1 MSSPGGKMALMTG
14 DLGELAACGRL
25 NVAAIERPPDAFQR
39 PVPPSVLLAI
49 CRRALGAGADVRQI
63 VELGVGTYNN
73 TYRVELADGEP
84 VILRIAP
91 EPAHAGPGSPEAM
104 RNEYAA
110 LPFLAPLGRLV
121 PRTLAADFT
130 HQLLDRDY
138 LVQTVLPGVP
148 ASQRLPEYSPSALRH
163 LYRELGAVTRTIHD
177 VTGATFGPVA
187 APAHTSWRAALI
199 AQLEQLADAYTAAG
213 LDAGPVAQLIAA
225 CWRHRAAL
233 DEITVPALL
242 HGDLWTLNLLVD
254 TDPDRPTITG
264 VLDSDT
270 ASWGDPL
277 ADWTITRA
285 LSKAGTEVDA
295 FWQTYGRPS
304 GHPASQDSPASPD
317 SEDSPASQASQV
329 RALIYR
335 ARNTLGARLDIHRRG
350 LRLRDIPPVHWDVTD
365 ILAKLM

>member
-1 MSSPGGKMALMTG
+1 MPSHPGKMALMTG
-14 DLGELAACGRL
+14 DLGERTASGRL
-25 NVAAIERPPDAFQR
+25 NVVSIERAPDAFQR

-49 CRRALGAGADVRQI
+49 CRRALGAGVDVRQV
-63 VELGVGTYNN
+63 VELGVGTYNS

-91 EPAHAGPGSPEAM
+91 ESAHAGPASPEAM

-177 VTGATFGPVA
+177 VTGDTFGPVA
-187 APAHTSWRAALI
+187 APAHASWRAALV
-199 AQLEQLADAYTAAG
+199 AQLEQLADAFTAAG
-213 LDAGPVAQLIAA
+213 LDADPVVQLIAA

-254 TDPDRPTITG
+254 TDPDRPRITG
-264 VLDSDT
+264 VLDCDA
-270 ASWGDPL
+270 ASWGDPM

-295 FWQTYGRPS
+295 FWQTYGRHS
-304 GHPASQDSPASPD
+304 GRRASPDSPD
-317 SEDSPASQASQV
+317 SEDDQASQV

-335 ARNTLGARLDIHRRG
+335 ARNILGARLDIHRRG

-365 ILAKLM
+365 ILSKLA